1 MANKTL
7 RNDSLAW
14 KLIAVGGTADIY
26 DIGNGKVFKLFHE
39 DKPDYCIDN
48 EIACTSS
55 AVAISLGAPKIY
67 ERVNDERGRGI
78 IMEYVIGQSML
89 DAMLQNGAAF
99 DIEENAKELAK
110 LQYKVNS
117 MNGEAFTKGHEVI
130 RERILRMNCLDEDT
144 KAKFINLLDVL
155 PQGNGV
161 CHTDI
166 HPGNVI
172 ITENGFRLI
181 DWCDTM
187 CDSPWFDVAKT
198 LLVFESVT
206 EIPGVN
212 QEDLS
217 RSLCAWKKYYR
228 SAYEKLAGKS
238 EEELE
243 VWMAIA
249 AVTKLE
255 EADGVN
261 HPWMLDLIQ
270 KTVHKI

>member
-1 MANKTL
+1 MANQTVRK
-7 RNDSLAW
+7 DSLEG
-14 KLIAVGGTADIY
+14 KLIAIGGTADIY
-26 DIGNGKVFKLFHE
+26 DIGNGKVFKRFH
-39 DKPDYCIDN
+39 DNKPDYCIDN

-55 AVAISLGAPKIY
+55 EVAICLGAPKIY
-67 ERVNDERGRGI
+67 ERINDERGRGI
-78 IMEYVIGQSML
+78 IMEYVVGQSML
-89 DAMLQNGAAF
+89 EVMLRDGADF
-99 DIEENAKELAK
+99 DIEKNAGELAK
-110 LQYKVNS
+110 IQFKVNG
-117 MNGEAFTKGHEVI
+117 MDGGQFPKGHNVI
-130 RERILRMNCLDEDT
+130 HERIVKAKCLDEDT
-144 KAKFINLLDVL
+144 KSKFIKLLHSL

-172 ITENGFRLI
+172 ISENGFRLI

-187 CDSPWFDVAKT
+187 CDSAWFDVART
-198 LLVFESVT
+198 LLIFESVT

-228 SAYEKLAGKS
+228 TAYEKLAGKS

-243 VWMAIA
+243 TWMAIA

-255 EADGVN
+255 EVDEIN
-261 HPWMLDLIQ
+261 YPWMLDLIQ